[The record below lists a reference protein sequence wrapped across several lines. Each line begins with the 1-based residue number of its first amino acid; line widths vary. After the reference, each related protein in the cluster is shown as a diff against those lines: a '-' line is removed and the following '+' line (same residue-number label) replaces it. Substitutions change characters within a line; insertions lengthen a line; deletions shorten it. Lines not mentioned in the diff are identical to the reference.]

1 MTTSY
6 GLGRFGDRRLEK
18 SGAALHQA
26 LVKQPGPCV
35 RRLARG
41 SRACQMQFFRF
52 LHNDSV
58 TVREMAE
65 CAAAGVAARV
75 AGREVLAIQD
85 TSELVFGGKKARARG
100 FGPIGRG
107 GALGGLCLHP
117 VLVVEAGTGSVLGLA
132 HIQVW
137 NRDGGKVTARRQRPT
152 ADKESQCW
160 LEGMAKAA
168 EVLSQARQVT
178 VVGDGESDIYEEF
191 ARRPAHVH
199 LITRVAQ
206 DRRVVTEVGEN
217 TLLFAFADALPEQGR
232 FVVNIPA
239 APGRKPRTAELAMRF
254 ASVHLRKPLH
264 GAARDLPKTVRMTI
278 VDIRETTLPA
288 AGEAIHWRLLTSHTV
303 ESLPAAR
310 MVLDY
315 YRQRWSV
322 EEYFHTIKTA
332 GFDIEAAE
340 IEDPAGMMRF
350 VGAVSL
356 AAVTILQ
363 LVKARDGTTDQ
374 ALEDVFDPA
383 DRPLLETLS
392 TKLEGRTARQKNP
405 HPRGKAA
412 FAAWVI
418 ARLGSWDGYYGK
430 PGPKVMRRGL
440 YDFHRIKYGHQLG
453 P

>member
-1 MTTSY
+1 
-6 GLGRFGDRRLEK
+6 
-18 SGAALHQA
+18 
-26 LVKQPGPCV
+26 
-35 RRLARG
+35 
-41 SRACQMQFFRF
+41 
-52 LHNDSV
+52 
-58 TVREMAE
+58 
-65 CAAAGVAARV
+65 
-75 AGREVLAIQD
+75 
-85 TSELVFGGKKARARG
+85 
-100 FGPIGRG
+100 
-107 GALGGLCLHP
+107 
-117 VLVVEAGTGSVLGLA
+117 
-132 HIQVW
+132 
-137 NRDGGKVTARRQRPT
+137 
-152 ADKESQCW
+152 
-160 LEGMAKAA
+160 
-168 EVLSQARQVT
+168 
-178 VVGDGESDIYEEF
+178 
-191 ARRPAHVH
+191 
-199 LITRVAQ
+199 
-206 DRRVVTEVGEN
+206 
-217 TLLFAFADALPEQGR
+217 
-232 FVVNIPA
+232 
-239 APGRKPRTAELAMRF
+239 
-254 ASVHLRKPLH
+254 
-264 GAARDLPKTVRMTI
+264 
-278 VDIRETTLPA
+278 
-288 AGEAIHWRLLTSHTV
+288 
-303 ESLPAAR
+303 

-340 IEDPAGMMRF
+340 IEDPASMMRF

>member
-206 DRRVVTEVGEN
+206 DRRVVTGRARRRCCLPLRTRCRSRVALSSTFRGRRAASRARRN
-217 TLLFAFADALPEQGR
+217 WRCALLR
-232 FVVNIPA
+232 SIC
-239 APGRKPRTAELAMRF
+239 
-254 ASVHLRKPLH
+254 ASR
-264 GAARDLPKTVRMTI
+264 
-278 VDIRETTLPA
+278 
-288 AGEAIHWRLLTSHTV
+288 S
-303 ESLPAAR
+303 
-310 MVLDY
+310 
-315 YRQRWSV
+315 
-322 EEYFHTIKTA
+322 
-332 GFDIEAAE
+332 
-340 IEDPAGMMRF
+340 
-350 VGAVSL
+350 
-356 AAVTILQ
+356 
-363 LVKARDGTTDQ
+363 
-374 ALEDVFDPA
+374 
-383 DRPLLETLS
+383 
-392 TKLEGRTARQKNP
+392 TAR
-405 HPRGKAA
+405 RATC
-412 FAAWVI
+412 
-418 ARLGSWDGYYGK
+418 
-430 PGPKVMRRGL
+430 PKRCG
-440 YDFHRIKYGHQLG
+440 
-453 P
+453 